1 MQSAREVGP
10 ERLPPLL
17 LSLRR
22 FFVRLYTPAVPR
34 VRAKGGKASR
44 SRPAASR
51 AAPAPDP
58 VELVLY
64 VSPLSRYAFVA
75 QRNFEALLT
84 RFDRR
89 RVRFE
94 VCDVS
99 RHPER
104 GDEDAICYTPM
115 LVKRSPLP
123 RTYVLGDLSNTE
135 ALVELLESCGVNPI
149 R

>member
-1 MQSAREVGP
+1 M
-10 ERLPPLL
+10 
-17 LSLRR
+17 
-22 FFVRLYTPAVPR
+22 
-34 VRAKGGKASR
+34 
-44 SRPAASR
+44 
-51 AAPAPDP
+51 
-58 VELVLY
+58 ELVLY
-64 VSPLSRYAFVA
+64 VSPLSRYAHIA

-99 RHPER
+99 LHPER

-115 LVKRSPLP
+115 LVKRHPLP

-135 ALVELLESCGVNPI
+135 ALVELLESCGVSPV